1 MRGSVEPGTS
11 QEYVTPAIGMLISRN
26 GRLDFWGWQN
36 ARRPKTFER
45 NSIFATFEAVSLQVC
60 DAWLDPIWDS
70 ASSWGWGRTPKILK
84 THHFGDLALRFSS
97 FFYFHYLF
105 WSFTDWAALWL
116 FLPCYS
122 EMGGVEP
129 VKGVFLLFAFLNPLT
144 LPLFSSDI
152 MLMMIN
158 HDVGDLPLEQ
168 TVVENQVGDSSNTKR
183 TTNLFVKPITHLF
196 FNTWI
201 WRPLS

>member
-1 MRGSVEPGTS
+1 
-11 QEYVTPAIGMLISRN
+11 
-26 GRLDFWGWQN
+26 
-36 ARRPKTFER
+36 
-45 NSIFATFEAVSLQVC
+45 
-60 DAWLDPIWDS
+60 
-70 ASSWGWGRTPKILK
+70 
-84 THHFGDLALRFSS
+84 
-97 FFYFHYLF
+97 
-105 WSFTDWAALWL
+105 
-116 FLPCYS
+116 
-122 EMGGVEP
+122 MGGVEP

-196 FNTWI
+196 FNT
-201 WRPLS
+201 